1 MLLLRCDEENF
12 LEINV
17 LRRKY
22 PDTNNYWDINW
33 LDVSVRISASD
44 FKADYC
50 TNLRTDE
57 LKSWYD
63 ALVSLKNSTGNEA
76 ELSSMEGGLCLHCV
90 IRRTGRFDCKGT
102 AKNFFGDKLEFSL
115 SADNQ
120 VLYDVL
126 SQLERLLKD
135 YPVLGS
141 RTTE

>member
-1 MLLLRCDEENF
+1 MLLRCDEENF

-33 LDVSVRISASD
+33 LDANVRVSALG
-44 FKADYC
+44 FEADYS

-57 LKSWYD
+57 LQSWYD
-63 ALVSLKNSTGNEA
+63 ALVPLKNSTGNEA
-76 ELSSMEGGLCLHCV
+76 KFSSMEEGLLLNCV
-90 IRRTGRFDCKGT
+90 IRRTGRFDCKGI
-102 AKNFFGDKLEFSL
+102 AKDDTGNSLEFLL

-126 SQLERLLKD
+126 NQLERLLKD
-135 YPVLGS
+135 YPVIGT
-141 RTTE
+141 R